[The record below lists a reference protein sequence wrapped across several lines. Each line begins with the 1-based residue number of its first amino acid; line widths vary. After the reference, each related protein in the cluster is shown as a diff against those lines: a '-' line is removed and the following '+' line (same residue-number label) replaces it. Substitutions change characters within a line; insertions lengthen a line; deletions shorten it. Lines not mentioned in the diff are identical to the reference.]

1 MVMVNFLT
9 TDHGVNS
16 RVPWSLHGHCMVS
29 AICFM
34 YTVDKKDA
42 VNFRVRTIKSKSN
55 ISTIT
60 ESR

>member
-29 AICFM
+29 AIPPPL
-34 YTVDKKDA
+34 TNKIGRIQL
-42 VNFRVRTIKSKSN
+42 RVHFEATNANGLTNGIDL
-55 ISTIT
+55 
-60 ESR
+60 